1 MITDKLLRLSDAQAI
16 LGTDLAA
23 TDVID
28 LSVAR
33 DIGEGTD
40 LYMVVTVITAFAGG
54 TSIDFIVK
62 GSTDATIVTGDTTL
76 GSTGAIALASL
87 TAGAQFVVRINPS
100 IGSLGL
106 RYIGAFYDVTGT
118 MSAGTVT
125 TDIVTDI
132 QDGKKYYASGIP
144 TLSNT

>member
-28 LSVAR
+28 LLQAR

-40 LYMVVTVITAFAGG
+40 LYMAVTVITGFAGG
-54 TSIDFIVK
+54 TSIEFLVK

-76 GSTGAIALASL
+76 GTSGAILLAAL
-87 TAGAQFVVRINPS
+87 TAGAQFFVRINPQFA
-100 IGSLGL
+100 SLGQ

-118 MSAGTVT
+118 MTAGTVT
-125 TDIVTDI
+125 TDIVLDI
-132 QDGKKYYASGIP
+132 SDPKKFYSSGFSV
-144 TLSNT
+144 T

>member
-16 LGTDLAA
+16 LGADLAA

-28 LSVAR
+28 LSQAR
-33 DIGEGTD
+33 DIGEGMD
-40 LYMVVTVITAFAGG
+40 LYMAVTVITAFAGG
-54 TSIDFIVK
+54 TSIEFIVK

-76 GSTGAIALASL
+76 GTSGAIGVGNL
-87 TAGAQFVVRINPS
+87 TAGAQFFVRINPQFA
-100 IGSLGL
+100 SLGQ

-125 TDIVTDI
+125 TDIVLDI
-132 QDGKKYYASGIP
+132 SDPKKFYSSGFSV
-144 TLSNT
+144 T

>member
-23 TDVID
+23 TDVVD

-33 DIGEGTD
+33 DIGEGES

-62 GSTDATIVTGDTTL
+62 GSTDATIVTGDPTL

-87 TAGAQFVVRINPS
+87 TAGAQFVVRINPLV
-100 IGSLGL
+100 GSLGY
-106 RYIGAFYDVTGT
+106 RYLGAFYDVTGT

-125 TDIVTDI
+125 TDIVLNI
-132 QDGKKYYASGIP
+132 QDGKKFYASGF
-144 TLSNT
+144 TVL

>member
-23 TDVID
+23 TDVVD
-28 LSVAR
+28 LLTAR
-33 DIGEGTD
+33 DIGEGHA

-76 GSTGAIALASL
+76 GSSGAILLASL
-87 TAGAQFVVRINPS
+87 TAGAQFAVRINPQ

-106 RYIGAFYDVTGT
+106 RYLGAFYDVTGT

-132 QDGKKYYASGIP
+132 QDGKKFYASGFSIV
-144 TLSNT
+144 

>member
-1 MITDKLLRLSDAQAI
+1 MITDKLLRLADTQGSI
-16 LGTDLAA
+16 LGVDLAA

-28 LSVAR
+28 LSIAR
-33 DIGEGTD
+33 DIGEGHA

-76 GSTGAIALASL
+76 GSSGAILLASL
-87 TAGAQFVVRINPS
+87 TAGAQFAVRINPQ

-106 RYIGAFYDVTGT
+106 RYLGGFYDVTGT
-118 MSAGTVT
+118 FTAGAVTV
-125 TDIVTDI
+125 DIVTDI
-132 QDGKKYYASGIP
+132 QDGKKYYASGFSIV
-144 TLSNT
+144 

>member
-16 LGTDLAA
+16 LGADLAA

-28 LSVAR
+28 LLQAR

-40 LYMVVTVITAFAGG
+40 LYMVVTVITAFTAG
-54 TSIDFIVK
+54 TSIEFIVK

-76 GSTGAIALASL
+76 GTSGAIAQANL
-87 TAGAQFVVRINPS
+87 TAGAQFFVRINPQFAS
-100 IGSLGL
+100 TGQ

-118 MSAGTVT
+118 FTAGTVT
-125 TDIVTDI
+125 TDIVLDVS
-132 QDGKKYYASGIP
+132 DPKKFYSSGFSV
-144 TLSNT
+144 T

>member
-1 MITDKLLRLSDAQAI
+1 MITDKLLRLADTQGSI
-16 LGTDLAA
+16 LGVDLAA

-33 DIGEGTD
+33 DIGEGHA

-76 GSTGAIALASL
+76 GSSGAILLASL
-87 TAGAQFVVRINPS
+87 TAGAQFAVRINPV

-106 RYIGAFYDVTGT
+106 RYLGGFYDVTGT
-118 MSAGTVT
+118 FTAGAVTV
-125 TDIVTDI
+125 DIVTDI
-132 QDGKKYYASGIP
+132 QDGKKFYASGF
-144 TLSNT
+144 TA

>member
-23 TDVID
+23 TDVVD
-28 LSVAR
+28 LLTAR
-33 DIGEGTD
+33 DIGEGHA

-76 GSTGAIALASL
+76 GSSGAILLASL
-87 TAGAQFVVRINPS
+87 TAGAQFAVRINPQ

-106 RYIGAFYDVTGT
+106 RYLGAFYDVTGT

-125 TDIVTDI
+125 TDIVLNI
-132 QDGKKYYASGIP
+132 QDGKKYYASGFSIV
-144 TLSNT
+144 

>member
-1 MITDKLLRLSDAQAI
+1 MFTDKLLRLSDAQAI

-23 TDVID
+23 TDVVD
-28 LSVAR
+28 LLTAR

-76 GSTGAIALASL
+76 GSSGAIPLASL
-87 TAGAQFVVRINPS
+87 TAGAQFAVRINPQ

-106 RYIGAFYDVTGT
+106 RYLGAFYDVTGT

-132 QDGKKYYASGIP
+132 QDGKKFYASGF
-144 TLSNT
+144 TVL

>member
-1 MITDKLLRLSDAQAI
+1 MITDKFLRLSEAQAI

-28 LSVAR
+28 LSQAR

-54 TSIDFIVK
+54 TSIEFIVK

-76 GSTGAIALASL
+76 GTSGAIGLSSL
-87 TAGAQFVVRINPS
+87 SAGAQFFVRINPQFAS
-100 IGSLGL
+100 TGL

-125 TDIVTDI
+125 TDIVLNISDP
-132 QDGKKYYASGIP
+132 KKYYSSGFLV
-144 TLSNT
+144 T

>member
-33 DIGEGTD
+33 DIGEGTN
-40 LYMVVTVITAFAGG
+40 LYMVVTVITAFTGG

-87 TAGAQFVVRINPS
+87 TAGAQFVVRINPL

-118 MSAGTVT
+118 MTAGTVT

>member
-23 TDVID
+23 TDVVD
-28 LSVAR
+28 LLTAR

-76 GSTGAIALASL
+76 GSSGAIPLASL
-87 TAGAQFVVRINPS
+87 TAGAQFAVRINPQ

-106 RYIGAFYDVTGT
+106 RYLGAFYDVTGT

-132 QDGKKYYASGIP
+132 QDGKKFYASGF
-144 TLSNT
+144 TVV

>member
-23 TDVID
+23 TDVVD
-28 LSVAR
+28 LLTAR
-33 DIGEGTD
+33 DIGEGHA
-40 LYMVVTVITAFAGG
+40 LYMVVTVITTFTGG

-76 GSTGAIALASL
+76 GSSGAILLASL
-87 TAGAQFVVRINPS
+87 VAGAQFAVRINPL

-106 RYIGAFYDVTGT
+106 RYLGAFYDVTGT
-118 MSAGTVT
+118 MTAGTVT

-132 QDGKKYYASGIP
+132 QDGKKFYASGF
-144 TLSNT
+144 TVL

>member
-23 TDVID
+23 TDVVD
-28 LSVAR
+28 LLTAR

-76 GSTGAIALASL
+76 GSSGAIPLASL
-87 TAGAQFVVRINPS
+87 TAGAQFAVRINPQ

-106 RYIGAFYDVTGT
+106 RYLGAFYDVTGT

-132 QDGKKYYASGIP
+132 QDGKKFYASGF
-144 TLSNT
+144 TVL

>member
-23 TDVID
+23 TDVVD

-33 DIGEGTD
+33 DIGEGEE

-62 GSTDATIVTGDTTL
+62 GSTDATIVTGDPTL

-87 TAGAQFVVRINPS
+87 TAGAQFVVRINPLV
-100 IGSLGL
+100 GSLGY
-106 RYIGAFYDVTGT
+106 RYLGAFYDVTGT

-125 TDIVTDI
+125 TDIVLNI
-132 QDGKKYYASGIP
+132 QDGKKFYASGF
-144 TLSNT
+144 TVL

>member
-16 LGTDLAA
+16 LGADLAA

-28 LSVAR
+28 LLQAR

-40 LYMVVTVITAFAGG
+40 LYMAVTVITTFAGG
-54 TSIDFIVK
+54 TSIEFIVK

-76 GSTGAIALASL
+76 GTSGVILTAAL
-87 TAGAQFVVRINPS
+87 TAGAQFFVRINPQFA
-100 IGSLGL
+100 SLGQ

-118 MSAGTVT
+118 MTAGTVT
-125 TDIVTDI
+125 TDIVLDI
-132 QDGKKYYASGIP
+132 SDPKKFYSSGF
-144 TLSNT
+144 SVV

>member
-1 MITDKLLRLSDAQAI
+1 MITDKLLRLSDDQAI

-23 TDVID
+23 TDVVD
-28 LSVAR
+28 LLTAR
-33 DIGEGTD
+33 DIGEGHE

-76 GSTGAIALASL
+76 GSSGAIPLASL
-87 TAGAQFVVRINPS
+87 TAGAQFAVRINPQ

-106 RYIGAFYDVTGT
+106 RYLGAFYDVTGT

-132 QDGKKYYASGIP
+132 QDGKKFYASGF
-144 TLSNT
+144 TVL

>member
-23 TDVID
+23 TDVVD
-28 LSVAR
+28 LLTAR
-33 DIGEGTD
+33 DIGEGHA

-54 TSIDFIVK
+54 TSIDFVVK

-76 GSTGAIALASL
+76 GSSGAIPLASL
-87 TAGAQFVVRINPS
+87 TAGAQFAVRINPV

-106 RYIGAFYDVTGT
+106 RYLGAFYDVTGT
-118 MSAGTVT
+118 MTAGTVT

-132 QDGKKYYASGIP
+132 QDGKKFYASGF
-144 TLSNT
+144 TVL

>member
-23 TDVID
+23 TDVVD
-28 LSVAR
+28 LLTAR
-33 DIGEGTD
+33 DIGQGTD

-76 GSTGAIALASL
+76 GSSGAIPLASL
-87 TAGAQFVVRINPS
+87 TAGAQFAVRINPV

-106 RYIGAFYDVTGT
+106 RYLGAFYDVTGT
-118 MSAGTVT
+118 MTAGTVT

-132 QDGKKYYASGIP
+132 QDGKKFYASGF
-144 TLSNT
+144 TVL